1 MQRGHTMTSN
11 VFVVVQSTDE
21 YRQTATE
28 LTPPELIGDFRVQRT
43 AGLLP
48 PLHFSKRIGANGHGR
63 TSVLGLPLFPFRV
76 SRVTAPF
83 AACVLRYTALPI
95 QDELQ
100 LTDAGWV
107 GRGLVFGREFCRF
120 RLIRSA

>member
-1 MQRGHTMTSN
+1 MASN
-11 VFVVVQSTDE
+11 VFVVVQSTNE
-21 YRQTATE
+21 YRQAATE
-28 LTPPELIGDFRVQRT
+28 LTPPELIGDFRVERS

-48 PLHFSKRIGANGHGR
+48 PLHFGKRIGANGRGR

-76 SRVTAPF
+76 SAVAASAP
-83 AACVLRYTALPI
+83 ACVLRYAALPI
-95 QDELQ
+95 RDELQ
-100 LTDAGWV
+100 LTDDGWV